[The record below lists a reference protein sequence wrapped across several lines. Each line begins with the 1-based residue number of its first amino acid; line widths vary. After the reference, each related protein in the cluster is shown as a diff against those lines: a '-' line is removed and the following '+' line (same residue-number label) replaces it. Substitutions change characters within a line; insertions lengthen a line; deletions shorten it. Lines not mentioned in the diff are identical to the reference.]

1 MFSCGFVVE
10 QTGGRRG
17 VRVRGRSRYLTILA
31 LAGVVLAISAAS
43 IQAAKPAAYTETIK
57 TANDTEISF
66 KMVPIPGGTFT
77 MGSPEDE
84 AGRKEDEGPQH
95 KVKLDP
101 FYMCSTEATIEIF
114 MAYYQETVS
123 AKRDFIETQ
132 EAKKDSQG
140 KDVDA
145 VSGPTPVYGDLSMG
159 YGPKW
164 PAIGMT
170 WHNANNFC
178 VWLSK
183 KTGKKYRL
191 PTEAEWEYACRAG
204 TKNIFGSTNDPEKIA
219 EYAWYDATADSET
232 SEVGK
237 KKPNAYGL
245 YDMSGNV
252 REWVSDFYSATAYA
266 EAAKKSPAVNP
277 KGPETGKLHVARG
290 GDYSCDVDEL
300 RCASRHLE
308 QKWWRMGDP
317 QIPKSIWWLPEM
329 DIIGFRV
336 ARSIETDK

>member
-1 MFSCGFVVE
+1 MVSCVVE
-10 QTGGRRG
+10 TAG
-17 VRVRGRSRYLTILA
+17 VKVDLKVKYLVILTVAVAALA
-31 LAGVVLAISAAS
+31 LLNAS
-43 IQAAKPAAYTETIK
+43 SQAAKPAEYIETVK

-66 KMVPIPGGTFT
+66 RMVPIPGGTFT
-77 MGSPEDE
+77 MGSPDSEPNHQD
-84 AGRKEDEGPQH
+84 DEGPQH
-95 KVKLDP
+95 QVRLDP
-101 FYMCSTEATIEIF
+101 FYMCWTETTIELF

-132 EAKKDSQG
+132 EAKKDAEQADG
-140 KDVDA
+140 IDA
-145 VSGPTPVYGDLSMG
+145 ISGPTPVYGDLSMG
-159 YGPKW
+159 YGPRH

-178 VWLSK
+178 LWLSK

-204 TKNIFGSTNDPEKIA
+204 TSSVFGSTDDPEEMKD
-219 EYAWYDATADSET
+219 YAWYEVTADSET

-237 KKPNAYGL
+237 KKRNAFGL

-252 REWVSDFYSATAYA
+252 REWVSDFYSPTAYKDTA
-266 EAAKKSPAVNP
+266 QKSPAVNP
-277 KGPETGKLHVARG
+277 KGPKTGELRVARG
-290 GDYSCDVDEL
+290 GDYSCSLGEL
-300 RCASRHLE
+300 RCAARHLE

-336 ARSIETDK
+336 ARSVEAED

>member
-1 MFSCGFVVE
+1 MFSCDRVVKK
-10 QTGGRRG
+10 TGGKCGVKLDRRG
-17 VRVRGRSRYLTILA
+17 TYLAILVVAVTA
-31 LAGVVLAISAAS
+31 LAALGVPS
-43 IQAAKPAAYTETIK
+43 QAAKPAAYIETVK
-57 TANDTEISF
+57 TVNDTEISF

-77 MGSPEDE
+77 MGSPESE
-84 AGRKEDEGPQH
+84 ADRKEDEGPQH
-95 KVKLDP
+95 KVCLDP
-101 FYMCSTEATIEIF
+101 FYLCSTETTIDLF

-132 EAKKDSQG
+132 EAKKDTAANG
-140 KDVDA
+140 VDA

-159 YGPKW
+159 YGPKH
-164 PAIGMT
+164 PAIGLT
-170 WHNANNFC
+170 WHNATNFC
-178 VWLSK
+178 AWLSK

-191 PTEAEWEYACRAG
+191 PTEAEWEYASRAG
-204 TKNIFGSTNDPEKIA
+204 MSNIFGSTNDPKKIRD
-219 EYAWYDATADSET
+219 YAWYEATADSET

-237 KKPNAYGL
+237 KKPNAFGL

-266 EAAKKSPAVNP
+266 ETAKKSPAVNP

-290 GDYSCDVDEL
+290 GDYSCTEGEL
-300 RCASRHLE
+300 RCAARHLE

-336 ARSIETDK
+336 ARSIETGK

>member
-1 MFSCGFVVE
+1 MFSCDCFVEKMTKKYV
-10 QTGGRRG
+10 
-17 VRVRGRSRYLTILA
+17 TILLAVVA
-31 LAGVVLAISAAS
+31 LAVLGASSRAAE
-43 IQAAKPAAYTETIK
+43 PAAYVDTVK

-66 KMVPIPGGTFT
+66 KMVPIPAGEFT
-77 MGSPEDE
+77 MGSPEGE
-84 AGRKEDEGPQH
+84 ADRKDDEGPQF
-95 KVKLDP
+95 KVRLDP
-101 FYMCSTEATIEIF
+101 FYMCTTETTIELF

-132 EAKKDSQG
+132 EAKKDTAAKG
-140 KDVDA
+140 VDA
-145 VSGPTPVYGDLSMG
+145 ISGPTPVYGDLSMG
-159 YGPKW
+159 YGPTW

-178 VWLSK
+178 LWLSK

-191 PTEAEWEYACRAG
+191 PTEAEWEYASRAG
-204 TKNIFGSTNDPEKIA
+204 TTNIFGSTDDPKKMRD
-219 EYAWYDATADSET
+219 YAWYDATADSET

-266 EAAKKSPAVNP
+266 EAAKNNPVVNP
-277 KGPETGKLHVARG
+277 KGPKTGKLHVARG
-290 GDYSCDVDEL
+290 GDYSCTEEEL

-336 ARSIETDK
+336 ARSVDPEKVAGS

>member
-1 MFSCGFVVE
+1 MVSCVVE
-10 QTGGRRG
+10 TAG
-17 VRVRGRSRYLTILA
+17 VKVDLKVKYLVILTVAVAALA
-31 LAGVVLAISAAS
+31 LLNAS
-43 IQAAKPAAYTETIK
+43 SQAAKPAAYIETVK

-66 KMVPIPGGTFT
+66 RMVPIPGGTFT
-77 MGSPEDE
+77 MGSPDSEPNHQADE
-84 AGRKEDEGPQH
+84 EPQH
-95 KVKLDP
+95 EVRLDP
-101 FYMCSTEATIEIF
+101 FYMCWTETTIELF

-132 EAKKDSQG
+132 EAKKDAEQADG
-140 KDVDA
+140 IDA
-145 VSGPTPVYGDLSMG
+145 ISGPTPVYGDLSMG
-159 YGPKW
+159 YGPRH

-178 VWLSK
+178 LWLSK

-204 TKNIFGSTNDPEKIA
+204 TSSVFGSTDDPEEMKD
-219 EYAWYDATADSET
+219 YAWYEVTADSET

-237 KKPNAYGL
+237 KKRNAFGL

-252 REWVSDFYSATAYA
+252 REWVSDFYSPTAYKDTA
-266 EAAKKSPAVNP
+266 QKSPAVNP
-277 KGPETGKLHVARG
+277 KGPKTGELHVARG
-290 GDYSCDVDEL
+290 GDYSCSLGEL
-300 RCASRHLE
+300 RCAARHLE

-336 ARSIETDK
+336 ARSVEAED